1 MIKIIPYRDKSIL
14 LKNDKVF
21 ILKESKNSSDGKL
34 DTSIKIDRT
43 YKCASIDEAIDQIDK
58 DYFDK
63 YDLPTV
69 VYQVIINPGDKDEHT
84 EELTDMYLA
93 QELFDGLKIDPDP
106 SYKLIKF
113 VKYDYD
119 QDSEEI
125 LDFFDFSDK
134 KETTT
139 EALSAKGAVVNDTN
153 DYRVLE
159 FLSKIIN
166 SLKESYDSF
175 NDKPDNDTLKYELR
189 LSQKSIEQLIN
200 YI

>member
-69 VYQVIINPGDKDEHT
+69 VYQVIINPGDKD
-84 EELTDMYLA
+84 
-93 QELFDGLKIDPDP
+93 
-106 SYKLIKF
+106 
-113 VKYDYD
+113 
-119 QDSEEI
+119 
-125 LDFFDFSDK
+125 
-134 KETTT
+134 
-139 EALSAKGAVVNDTN
+139 
-153 DYRVLE
+153 
-159 FLSKIIN
+159 
-166 SLKESYDSF
+166 
-175 NDKPDNDTLKYELR
+175 
-189 LSQKSIEQLIN
+189 
-200 YI
+200 